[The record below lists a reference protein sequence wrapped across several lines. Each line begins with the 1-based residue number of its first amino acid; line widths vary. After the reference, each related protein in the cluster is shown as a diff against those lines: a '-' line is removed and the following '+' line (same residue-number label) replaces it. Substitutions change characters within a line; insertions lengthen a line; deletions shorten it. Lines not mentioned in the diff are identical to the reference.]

1 MPTFGKNF
9 WKFWKLI
16 NLDEDEDD
24 LDSDKIM
31 TLEDFKKKALDKLD
45 VKLLFI
51 IKNVYNSIESSSQ
64 RTLKQRELIK
74 ERRNDTKIIIKF
86 Y

>member
-1 MPTFGKNF
+1 
-9 WKFWKLI
+9 
-16 NLDEDEDD
+16 
-24 LDSDKIM
+24 M